1 MRVALFGS
9 PAFALP
15 VLESLFRH
23 HQLVLVV
30 AQPDKAAGR
39 GLKVVSPA
47 VAQRARELGLP
58 LQQPGTLKRNEAL
71 VALLKSLKLE
81 VAVTAAYG
89 KILPQSLLDLPQ
101 HGFLNVHASLL
112 PKYRGAA
119 PIQWAII
126 NGETETGISIMQT
139 TAGLDTGPVRLAR
152 RLAIAPG
159 DTAPTLTTKLA
170 ELGAA
175 ALLEALVLLEAGT
188 LPSTPQDHSLATLA
202 PLLRKED
209 GRIRWE
215 DPAHAIVNRFR
226 GLFGWPGSWT
236 RHQGR
241 LLKVHVL
248 APVVAEGEVGTVLS
262 VDSGGVTVA
271 AGQGAVLLSEVQP
284 EGKAR
289 MTAAAWAL
297 GYGVKRGVRLG

>member
-1 MRVALFGS
+1 VRVALFGS

-15 VLESLFRH
+15 VLESLIRH
-23 HQLVLVV
+23 HQLMLVV

-47 VAQRARELGLP
+47 VAVRAKELGLP
-58 LQQPGTLKRNEAL
+58 LQQPATLKRNEAL
-71 VALLKSLKLE
+71 SALLKSLKLD

-89 KILPQSLLDLPQ
+89 KILPQSLLEIPQ

-119 PIQWAII
+119 PIQWALI

-152 RLAIAPG
+152 RLAIRD
-159 DTAPTLTTKLA
+159 DTAPTLAAKLA

-175 ALLEALVLLEAGT
+175 ALLEALALLEAGL
-188 LPSTPQDHSLATLA
+188 LPSIPQDDRLATLA
-202 PLLRKED
+202 PPLQKDD

-215 DPAHAIVNRFR
+215 DPAGAIVNRFR
-226 GLFGWPGSWT
+226 GVLGWPGSWT
-236 RHQGR
+236 RHRGK
-241 LLKVHVL
+241 LLKVYAL
-248 APVVAEGEVGTVLS
+248 APVAAEGEAGTVLS
-262 VDSGGVTVA
+262 VDSDGVTVA
-271 AGQGAVLLSEVQP
+271 AGRGAVLLSEVQP

-289 MTAAAWAL
+289 MSATAWAH

>member
-1 MRVALFGS
+1 VRVALFGS

-15 VLESLFRH
+15 VLEALIRH

-39 GLKVVSPA
+39 GLKMAPPA
-47 VAQRARELGLP
+47 VAQRAKELGLP
-58 LQQPGTLKRNEAL
+58 LEQPATLKRNEAL

-89 KILPQSLLDLPQ
+89 KILPQSLLEIPR

-119 PIQWAII
+119 PIQWALI
-126 NGETETGISIMQT
+126 NGETETGLSIMQT
-139 TAGLDTGPVRLAR
+139 AAGLDTGPVRLAR
-152 RLAIAPG
+152 RLGIAPD
-159 DTAPTLTTKLA
+159 DTAPALAAKLA
-170 ELGAA
+170 ELGAE
-175 ALLEALVLLEAGT
+175 ALLEALALLEAGS
-188 LPSTPQDHSLATLA
+188 LPSTPQDDSLATLA
-202 PLLRKED
+202 PLLQKED

-215 DPAHAIVNRFR
+215 DPANAIVNRFR
-226 GLFGWPGSWT
+226 GVFGWPGSWT
-236 RHQGR
+236 RQQGR
-241 LLKVHVL
+241 LLKVHAL
-248 APVVAEGEVGTVLS
+248 APVVAEGEAGTVLS

-289 MTAAAWAL
+289 MVAAAWAH